1 MASVPGEMFGVQ
13 TKNIHLGHRRR
24 FFFKSNPDFT
34 STGPL
39 LPARLHPFG
48 TVQPLIEPSMT
59 HYDIFNGDADGIC
72 ALHQL
77 RLARPRQSVLVTGV
91 KRDINLVKRV
101 TPAGGDSATVLDI
114 SLDKNRDDLQRLLD
128 AGMRVDYFDHHFAG
142 QIPQSPE
149 LTAHI
154 DTAGDVC
161 TGLLV
166 NEFLQGA
173 FLPWA
178 VVALFGDN
186 LHDRARRVAAPL
198 DLSAED
204 LHRLERLGTLLNYN
218 GYGST
223 LDDLYFPPDELY
235 RKVSPYSDPLDFVA
249 SDDTF
254 QTLQN
259 GYDRD
264 MQRARSIEP
273 AIKTERCAMFVFPPD
288 AFSRRV
294 SGVYSNELARDN
306 PQRAHALASELPS
319 GGYLISVRAPL
330 ATKAGADDLCRQF
343 PTGGGRR
350 AAAGINN
357 LPADQLPAFRDA
369 LQNQFS

>member
-1 MASVPGEMFGVQ
+1 
-13 TKNIHLGHRRR
+13 
-24 FFFKSNPDFT
+24 
-34 STGPL
+34 
-39 LPARLHPFG
+39 
-48 TVQPLIEPSMT
+48 MT
-59 HYDIFNGDADGIC
+59 HYDVFNGDADGIC

-77 RLARPRQSVLVTGV
+77 RLAQPRQSVLVTGV

-101 TPAGGDSATVLDI
+101 TATGGDTATILDI

-142 QIPQSPE
+142 TIPQSSD

-166 NEFLQGA
+166 NDFLQGA

-186 LHDRARRVAAPL
+186 LHDRARSEAASL
-198 DLSAED
+198 GLSADD
-204 LHRLERLGTLLNYN
+204 LQRLETLGTLLNYN

-223 LDDLYFPPDELY
+223 LDDLYFAPDQLY
-235 RKVSPYSDPLDFVA
+235 RKVSPYSDPLEFVT
-249 SDDTF
+249 SDETF
-254 QTLQN
+254 RTLQD
-259 GYDRD
+259 GFESD
-264 MQRARSIEP
+264 MLRARSIQPTLE
-273 AIKTERCAMFVFPPD
+273 TEQCAMFIFPAD

-294 SGVYSNELARDN
+294 SGVYSNELAREN
-306 PQRAHALASELPS
+306 PGRAHALASELPS

-330 ATKAGADDLCRQF
+330 ATKTGADDLCRQF
-343 PTGGGRR
+343 PTGGGRK
-350 AAAGINN
+350 AAAGVNN